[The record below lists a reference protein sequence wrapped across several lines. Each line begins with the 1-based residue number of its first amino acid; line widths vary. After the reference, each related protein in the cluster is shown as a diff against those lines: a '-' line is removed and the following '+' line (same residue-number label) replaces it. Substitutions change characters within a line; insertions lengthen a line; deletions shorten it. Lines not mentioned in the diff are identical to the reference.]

1 MGRKGRN
8 DFSASL
14 AKNMLS
20 NNMYLR
26 RLCELSMSMFQ
37 WGGLPDTVDVRYM
50 EMELFLTGQALFFRD
65 DVLGD
70 LALSCLANGGFDV
83 YGEPVAR
90 RAYSRYSGY
99 NSGVLTDEN
108 SVIIWNNY
116 MRMPSAQDVL
126 YYAQRLWD
134 LDNTIDVNARAQK
147 TPVLI
152 QCDEKQKLTL
162 KNVYKEFDGNSPVL
176 FGDKNLDIKG
186 FGVLKTD
193 APFVGDKL
201 YELKTQIWNEAL
213 TYLGISNVSY
223 QKRERLITDE
233 VTRSQGGTIASR
245 YSRLAMREQACE
257 KINKLFGLNVSV
269 RYRQDFQ
276 LTDVDGNVIGD
287 GGDVSGEDGDVSE

>member
-1 MGRKGRN
+1 MGRRGKN
-8 DFSASL
+8 NFSLSL

-26 RLCELSMSMFQ
+26 RLCELSMSMFK
-37 WGGLPDTVDVRYM
+37 WEGLPESVDVRYL
-50 EMELFLTGQALFFRD
+50 EMELFLTGQALFFKD
-65 DVLGD
+65 DVLGY
-70 LALSCLANGGFDV
+70 LALGCLANGSFDV
-83 YGEPVAR
+83 YGEPKVR

-99 NSGVLTDEN
+99 NSDSFTDKD

-116 MRMPSAQDVL
+116 MRVPSAQDVM

-134 LDNTIDVNARAQK
+134 LDSTIDINAKAQK

-152 QCDEKQKLTL
+152 QCDEKQRLSL
-162 KNVYKEFDGNSPVL
+162 LNVYKEYDGNSPVL

-193 APFVGDKL
+193 APFVADKV
-201 YELKTQIWNEAL
+201 YELKNQIWNEAL

-233 VTRSQGGTIASR
+233 VTRSQGGTVASR
-245 YSRLAMREQACE
+245 YSRLAMREQACDR
-257 KINKLFGLNVSV
+257 INELFGLDVSV
-269 RYRQDFQ
+269 KYREDFQ
-276 LTDVDGNVIGD
+276 IPDDNGKVDSE
-287 GGDVSGEDGDVSE
+287 GGEADE

>member
-1 MGRKGRN
+1 MGRRGKN
-8 DFSASL
+8 NFSLSL

-26 RLCELSMSMFQ
+26 RLCELSMSMFK
-37 WGGLPDTVDVRYM
+37 WEGLPDSVDVRYL
-50 EMELFLTGQALFFRD
+50 EMELFLTGQALFFKD
-65 DVLGD
+65 DVLGY
-70 LALSCLANGGFDV
+70 LALGCLANGSFDV
-83 YGEPVAR
+83 YGEPKVR

-99 NSGVLTDEN
+99 NSDSFTDKD

-116 MRMPSAQDVL
+116 MRVPSAQDVM

-134 LDNTIDVNARAQK
+134 LDSTIDINAKAQK

-152 QCDEKQKLTL
+152 QCDEKQRLSL
-162 KNVYKEFDGNSPVL
+162 LNVYKEYDGNSPVL

-193 APFVGDKL
+193 APFVADKL
-201 YELKTQIWNEAL
+201 YELKNQIWNEAL

-233 VTRSQGGTIASR
+233 VTRSQGGTVASR
-245 YSRLAMREQACE
+245 YSRLTMREQACDR
-257 KINKLFGLNVSV
+257 INELFGLDVSV
-269 RYRQDFQ
+269 KYREDFKIP
-276 LTDVDGNVIGD
+276 DADDEVDSE
-287 GGDVSGEDGDVSE
+287 GGDEGE

>member
-1 MGRKGRN
+1 MGKRGRN
-8 DFSASL
+8 NFSASL

-26 RLCELSMSMFQ
+26 RLCELSMSMFK
-37 WGGLPDTVDVRYM
+37 WEGLPESVDVRYL
-50 EMELFLTGQALFFRD
+50 EMELFLTGQALFFKD
-65 DVLGD
+65 DVMGYLTLG
-70 LALSCLANGGFDV
+70 CLANGSFDV
-83 YGEPVAR
+83 YGEPISR

-99 NSGVLTDEN
+99 NSDAFTEKD

-116 MRMPSAQDVL
+116 MRVASAQDVM

-134 LDNTIDVNARAQK
+134 LDNTIDINARAQK
-147 TPVLI
+147 TPILI
-152 QCDEKQKLTL
+152 QCDEKQRLSL
-162 KNVYKEFDGNSPVL
+162 LNVYKEYDGNSPVL
-176 FGDKNLDIKG
+176 FGDRNLDIKG

-193 APFVGDKL
+193 APFVADRV
-201 YELKTQIWNEAL
+201 YELKNQIWNEAL

-257 KINKLFGLNVSV
+257 RINKMFGLDLSV
-269 RYRQDFQ
+269 KYREDFQ
-276 LTDVDGNVIGD
+276 IPDVNEEVDNEG
-287 GGDVSGEDGDVSE
+287 GEDSE